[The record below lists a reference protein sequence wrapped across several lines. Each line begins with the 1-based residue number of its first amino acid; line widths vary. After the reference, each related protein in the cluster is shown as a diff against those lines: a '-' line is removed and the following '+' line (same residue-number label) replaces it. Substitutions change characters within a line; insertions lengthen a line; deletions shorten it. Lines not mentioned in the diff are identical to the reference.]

1 MKKVINRLKGVIIAL
16 KVALT
21 NYIGGIKKMD
31 LTQKFIYFSL
41 IFVYIFLLIKFP
53 MITIIVSIILAIIIY
68 TYVEI
73 HNKRFVKE
81 CSGNGIIAGGR
92 GKGKGLLLNKR
103 INADGIHY
111 CNVPYNEK
119 TRVINIKEYIDSIA
133 PNTTDNFIT
142 SSVEVVKKMDKF
154 EGKNIY
160 WDDVAV
166 YAPNFMDAKLKKH
179 YPSLS
184 ALLPIN
190 RHLYNAF
197 MIITIQDFNRP
208 YKLLRELQIDFG
220 IKAIKTLGTYNHKI
234 WNAIPI
240 LRHFIYTK
248 YIYYENVDS
257 AQKGLLP
264 FNAKTV
270 LTETLK
276 HGYLTAGQATKE
288 EYEAINGKIKY
299 GFVMQRKSV
308 VKYDTRYFHKLVFG
322 ETASEALER
331 MEKEEEEKEEKE

>member
-1 MKKVINRLKGVIIAL
+1 MRKFVKFKDSLIDYFNE
-16 KVALT
+16 
-21 NYIGGIKKMD
+21 IKKMSFS
-31 LTQKFIYFSL
+31 QKLIYFSI
-41 IFVYIFLLIKFP
+41 IFVYMFLLIKYTL
-53 MITIIVSIILAIIIY
+53 ITIVATLILAIIMY
-68 TYVEI
+68 LYVEA

-103 INADGIHY
+103 INADKEHF

-119 TRVINIKEYIDSIA
+119 TTVINIKEYIDSIA

-142 SSVEVVKKMDKF
+142 SSVEVVKKIDKF
-154 EGKNIY
+154 EGRNIY

-166 YAPNFMDAKLKKH
+166 YAPNFMDSKLKKH

-220 IKAIKTLGTYNHKI
+220 IKAIKTLGTYTHKI

-288 EYEAINGKIKY
+288 QYEAVNGKIKY

-308 VKYDTRYFHKLVFG
+308 VKYDTRYFHELVFG
-322 ETASEALER
+322 ETANEALKR
-331 MEKEEEEKEEKE
+331 MKEEKE

>member
-1 MKKVINRLKGVIIAL
+1 MKKFINKLKKFLV
-16 KVALT
+16 
-21 NYIGGIKKMD
+21 NYYNGIKKMD
-31 LTQKFIYFSL
+31 FNQKVIFFTIIFI
-41 IFVYIFLLIKFP
+41 YIFLLIKYTV
-53 MITIIVSIILAIIIY
+53 ITIVASIIIAIIVFA
-68 TYVEI
+68 YVEA
-73 HNKRFVKE
+73 HNKRFVRE

-103 INADGIHY
+103 INADKEHF

-119 TRVINIKEYIDSIA
+119 TIVINIKEYIDSIA

-142 SSVEVVKKMDKF
+142 SSVEVVKKIDKF
-154 EGKNIY
+154 EGRNIY

-166 YAPNFMDAKLKKH
+166 YAPNYMDSKLKKH

-208 YKLLRELQIDFG
+208 YKILRELQIDFG
-220 IKAIKTLGTYNHKI
+220 IKAIKTVGSYDSKL

-264 FNAKTV
+264 FNAKS
-270 LTETLK
+270 LINETLK
-276 HGYLTAGQATKE
+276 HGFLTAGQATKE
-288 EYEAINGKIKY
+288 EYEAVNGKIRY
-299 GFVMQRKSV
+299 GFIMQRKSV
-308 VKYDTRYFHKLVFG
+308 VRYDTRFFHKVVFG
-322 ETASEALER
+322 ETAYEALER
-331 MEKEEEEKEEKE
+331 IKNKNE

>member
-1 MKKVINRLKGVIIAL
+1 LHDLLQISIYFVII
-16 KVALT
+16 
-21 NYIGGIKKMD
+21 
-31 LTQKFIYFSL
+31 FI
-41 IFVYIFLLIKFP
+41 YIFLLIKYTL
-53 MITIIVSIILAIIIY
+53 ITVITSIILAIIIY
-68 TYVEI
+68 MYVEA
-73 HNKRFVKE
+73 HNKRFVRE

-103 INADGIHY
+103 INADGVHF
-111 CNVPYNEK
+111 CNVPYNNK
-119 TRVINIKEYIDSIA
+119 TIVINIKEYIDSIA

-142 SSVEVVKKMDKF
+142 SSVEVVKKIDKF
-154 EGKNIY
+154 EGRNIY

-166 YAPNFMDAKLKKH
+166 YAPNYMDSKLKKH

-220 IKAIKTLGTYNHKI
+220 IKAIKTLGSYNNKI

-288 EYEAINGKIKY
+288 QYEAVNGKIKY

-308 VKYDTRYFHKLVFG
+308 VKYDTRYFHEVVFG

-331 MEKEEEEKEEKE
+331 IKKQKGEEKEEKEEKE

>member
-1 MKKVINRLKGVIIAL
+1 MKKLFNKLKSIII
-16 KVALT
+16 
-21 NYIGGIKKMD
+21 NYINGIKKMD
-31 LTQKFIYFSL
+31 ATQKAIYFSI
-41 IFVYIFLLIKFP
+41 IFIYMALLIKHTL
-53 MITIIVSIILAIIIY
+53 ITVIASTILAIIIY
-68 TYVEI
+68 MYVEA
-73 HNKRFVKE
+73 HNKRFVRE

-103 INADGIHY
+103 INADGVHF

-119 TRVINIKEYIDSIA
+119 TIVINIKEYIDSIA

-166 YAPNFMDAKLKKH
+166 YAPNYMDAKLKKH

-208 YKLLRELQIDFG
+208 YKILRELQIDFG
-220 IKAIKTLGTYNHKI
+220 IKAIKTVGSYDSKL

-264 FNAKTV
+264 FNAKSIIN
-270 LTETLK
+270 ETLK

-308 VKYDTRYFHKLVFG
+308 VRYDTRYFHKVVFG
-322 ETASEALER
+322 ETANEALER
-331 MEKEEEEKEEKE
+331 IKKQKEE

>member
-1 MKKVINRLKGVIIAL
+1 MKKVIIKLKGVLIDL
-16 KVALT
+16 KGILI
-21 NYIGGIKKMD
+21 NYINDIKKMD
-31 LTQKFIYFSL
+31 LTQKFVYFSL
-41 IFVYIFLLIKFP
+41 IFLYIFLLTKFP
-53 MITIIVSIILAIIIY
+53 LITIIVSIILAIIIY
-68 TYVEI
+68 IYVEI
-73 HNKRFVKE
+73 HNKRFVRE

-103 INADGIHY
+103 INADDVHF

-119 TRVINIKEYIDSIA
+119 TIVINIKEYIDSIA

-166 YAPNFMDAKLKKH
+166 YAPNYMDAKLKKH

-208 YKLLRELQIDFG
+208 YKILRELQIDFG
-220 IKAIKTLGTYNHKI
+220 IKAIKTLGSYENKI
-234 WNAIPI
+234 WNAIPV

-264 FNAKTV
+264 FNAKSIIN
-270 LTETLK
+270 ETLK
-276 HGYLTAGQATKE
+276 HGFLTAGQATKE
-288 EYEAINGKIKY
+288 EYEAVNGKIKY
-299 GFVMQRKSV
+299 GFIMQRKSV
-308 VKYDTRYFHKLVFG
+308 VRYDTRYFHKLVFG
-322 ETASEALER
+322 ETADEALER
-331 MEKEEEEKEEKE
+331 IKKQKEE

>member
-1 MKKVINRLKGVIIAL
+1 MKKIFKKLKSIII
-16 KVALT
+16 
-21 NYIGGIKKMD
+21 NYINGIKKMD
-31 LTQKFIYFSL
+31 ATQKAIYFSI
-41 IFVYIFLLIKFP
+41 IFIYMALLIKYTL
-53 MITIIVSIILAIIIY
+53 ITVIASIILAIIIY
-68 TYVEI
+68 MYVKT

-103 INADGIHY
+103 INADGIHF

-119 TRVINIKEYIDSIA
+119 TIVINIKEYIDSIA

-142 SSVEVVKKMDKF
+142 SSVEVVKKRDKF

-166 YAPNFMDAKLKKH
+166 YAPNYMDAKLKKH

-208 YKLLRELQIDFG
+208 YKILRELQIDFG
-220 IKAIKTLGTYNHKI
+220 IKAIKTVGSYDSKL

-264 FNAKTV
+264 FNAKSIIN
-270 LTETLK
+270 ETLK
-276 HGYLTAGQATKE
+276 HGFLTAGQATKE

-308 VKYDTRYFHKLVFG
+308 VRYDTRYFHKVVFG
-322 ETASEALER
+322 ETANEALER
-331 MEKEEEEKEEKE
+331 IKKQKEE

>member
-1 MKKVINRLKGVIIAL
+1 MKKIFKKLKSIII
-16 KVALT
+16 
-21 NYIGGIKKMD
+21 NYINGIKKMD
-31 LTQKFIYFSL
+31 ATQKAIYFSI
-41 IFVYIFLLIKFP
+41 IFIYMALLIKYTL
-53 MITIIVSIILAIIIY
+53 ITVIASIILAIIIY
-68 TYVEI
+68 MYVET

-103 INADGIHY
+103 INADGIHF

-119 TRVINIKEYIDSIA
+119 TIVINIKEYIDSIA

-142 SSVEVVKKMDKF
+142 SSVEVVKKRDKF

-166 YAPNFMDAKLKKH
+166 YAPNYMDAKLKKH

-208 YKLLRELQIDFG
+208 YKILRELQIDFG
-220 IKAIKTLGTYNHKI
+220 IKAIKTVGSYDSKL

-264 FNAKTV
+264 FNAKSIIN
-270 LTETLK
+270 ETLK
-276 HGYLTAGQATKE
+276 HGFLTAGQATKE

-308 VKYDTRYFHKLVFG
+308 VRYDTRYFHKVVFG
-322 ETASEALER
+322 ETANEALER
-331 MEKEEEEKEEKE
+331 IKKQKEE

>member
-1 MKKVINRLKGVIIAL
+1 
-16 KVALT
+16 
-21 NYIGGIKKMD
+21 MD
-31 LTQKFIYFSL
+31 TLQKFIYFS
-41 IFVYIFLLIKFP
+41 IMVVYIFLLIKYTL
-53 MITIIVSIILAIIIY
+53 ITIVATLILAIIIY
-68 TYVEI
+68 MYVET
-73 HNKRFVKE
+73 HNKRFVRE

-111 CNVPYNEK
+111 CNVPYNDK
-119 TRVINIKEYIDSIA
+119 TIVINIKEYIDSIA

-142 SSVEVVKKMDKF
+142 SSVEVVKKVDKF
-154 EGKNIY
+154 EGRNIY
-160 WDDVAV
+160 WDDIAV
-166 YAPNFMDAKLKKH
+166 YAPNYMDAKLKKH

-197 MIITIQDFNRP
+197 MIITVQDFNRP
-208 YKLLRELQIDFG
+208 YKILRELQIDFG
-220 IKAIKTLGTYNHKI
+220 IKAIKTLGSYDNTI

-240 LRHFIYTK
+240 LRNFIYTK

-264 FNAKTV
+264 FNAKS
-270 LTETLK
+270 LINETLK

-288 EYEAINGKIKY
+288 EFEAVNGKIRY
-299 GFVMQRKSV
+299 GFIMQRKSV
-308 VKYDTRYFHKLVFG
+308 VKYDTRYFHQVVFG
-322 ETASEALER
+322 ETANKALER
-331 MEKEEEEKEEKE
+331 IKKQKEKE

>member
-1 MKKVINRLKGVIIAL
+1 M
-16 KVALT
+16 
-21 NYIGGIKKMD
+21 
-31 LTQKFIYFSL
+31 
-41 IFVYIFLLIKFP
+41 
-53 MITIIVSIILAIIIY
+53 
-68 TYVEI
+68 YVEG
-73 HNKRFVKE
+73 HNKRFIRE

-103 INADGIHY
+103 INADGVHF

-119 TRVINIKEYIDSIA
+119 TIVINIKEYIDSIA

-142 SSVEVVKKMDKF
+142 SSIEVVKKKDKF
-154 EGKNIY
+154 EGRNIY

-166 YAPNFMDAKLKKH
+166 YAPNYMDSKLKKH

-220 IKAIKTLGTYNHKI
+220 IKAIKTVGGYDSRI
-234 WNAIPI
+234 WNSIPI
-240 LRHFIYTK
+240 LRNFIYTK

-264 FNAKTV
+264 FNAKSIIN
-270 LTETLK
+270 ETLK

-288 EYEAINGKIKY
+288 EYEAVNGRISY
-299 GFVMQRKSV
+299 GFIMQRKSV
-308 VKYDTRYFHKLVFG
+308 VKYDTRYFHQLVFG
-322 ETASEALER
+322 ETAEQALER
-331 MEKEEEEKEEKE
+331 MKNQKDE

>member
-1 MKKVINRLKGVIIAL
+1 MKKFISKLKSIL
-16 KVALT
+16 L
-21 NYIGGIKKMD
+21 NYISGIKKMD
-31 LTQKFIYFSL
+31 RIQKIIYFSIL
-41 IFVYIFLLIKFP
+41 FTYIFLLIKYTL
-53 MITIIVSIILAIIIY
+53 ITIVATLILAIIVY
-68 TYVEI
+68 MYVES
-73 HNKRFVKE
+73 HNKRFVRE

-103 INADGIHY
+103 INADGIHF

-119 TRVINIKEYIDSIA
+119 TIVINIKEYIDSIA

-142 SSVEVVKKMDKF
+142 SSVEVVKKIDKF
-154 EGKNIY
+154 EGRNIY

-166 YAPNFMDAKLKKH
+166 YAPNYMDSKLKKH

-208 YKLLRELQIDFG
+208 YKILRELQIDFG
-220 IKAIKTLGTYNHKI
+220 IKAIKTVGGYDSRI

-264 FNAKTV
+264 FNAKSLV
-270 LTETLK
+270 TESLK

-288 EYEAINGKIKY
+288 EFEAVNGKIRY
-299 GFVMQRKSV
+299 GFVIQRKSV
-308 VKYDTRYFHKLVFG
+308 VKYDTRYFHKVVFG
-322 ETASEALER
+322 ESANEALKR
-331 MEKEEEEKEEKE
+331 IKNQKESE

>member
-1 MKKVINRLKGVIIAL
+1 MNKVIRKLKNIIS
-16 KVALT
+16 
-21 NYIGGIKKMD
+21 NYVKGIKKMD
-31 LTQKFIYFSL
+31 TMQRVIYFSI
-41 IFVYIFLLIKFP
+41 IFVYTFLLIKYTL
-53 MITIIVSIILAIIIY
+53 ITIVATLILGIIIY
-68 TYVEI
+68 MYVES
-73 HNKRFVKE
+73 HNKRFIKE

-103 INADGIHY
+103 INADGVHF

-119 TRVINIKEYIDSIA
+119 TIVINIKEYIDSIA

-142 SSVEVVKKMDKF
+142 SSIEVVKKMDKF
-154 EGKNIY
+154 EGRNIY

-166 YAPNFMDAKLKKH
+166 YAPNYMDSKLKKH

-220 IKAIKTLGTYNHKI
+220 IKAIKTRGSYDSRI
-234 WNAIPI
+234 WNSIPI
-240 LRHFIYTK
+240 LRNFIYTK

-264 FNAKTV
+264 FNAKS
-270 LTETLK
+270 LINETLK

-288 EYEAINGKIKY
+288 EYEAVNGRISY
-299 GFVMQRKSV
+299 GFIMQRKSV
-308 VKYDTRYFHKLVFG
+308 VKYDTRYFHQLLFG
-322 ETASEALER
+322 ETAEQALKR
-331 MEKEEEEKEEKE
+331 MKNQKDE

>member
-1 MKKVINRLKGVIIAL
+1 MKKYIVKLKNIFINYV
-16 KVALT
+16 
-21 NYIGGIKKMD
+21 NGIKKMD
-31 LTQKFIYFSL
+31 ITQRMIYFSI
-41 IFVYIFLLIKFP
+41 IFLYMFLLIKYTL
-53 MITIIVSIILAIIIY
+53 ITIVASIIIAIIVFMYI
-68 TYVEI
+68 EA
-73 HNKRFVKE
+73 HNKRFVRE

-103 INADGIHY
+103 INADKEHF

-119 TRVINIKEYIDSIA
+119 TTVINIKEYIDSIA

-142 SSVEVVKKMDKF
+142 SSVEVVKKIDKF

-208 YKLLRELQIDFG
+208 YKILRELQIDFG
-220 IKAIKTLGTYNHKI
+220 IKAIKTVGSYDSKL

-264 FNAKTV
+264 FNAKSI
-270 LTETLK
+270 LTESLK

-288 EYEAINGKIKY
+288 EYEAVNGKIKY
-299 GFVMQRKSV
+299 GFIMQRKSV
-308 VKYDTRYFHKLVFG
+308 VRYDTRFFHQLVFG
-322 ETASEALER
+322 ETADEALER
-331 MEKEEEEKEEKE
+331 IKKQKE

>member
-1 MKKVINRLKGVIIAL
+1 MKKFIIKLKNMFA
-16 KVALT
+16 
-21 NYIGGIKKMD
+21 NYCKGIKKMD
-31 LTQKFIYFSL
+31 MTQRMIYFSI
-41 IFVYIFLLIKFP
+41 IFLYMFLLIKYTL
-53 MITIIVSIILAIIIY
+53 ITIVATLILATIVFM
-68 TYVEI
+68 YVEA

-103 INADGIHY
+103 INADKEHF

-119 TRVINIKEYIDSIA
+119 TIVINIKEYIDSIA

-142 SSVEVVKKMDKF
+142 SSVEVVKKIDKF

-166 YAPNFMDAKLKKH
+166 YAPNYMDSKLKKH

-208 YKLLRELQIDFG
+208 YKILRELQIDFG
-220 IKAIKTLGTYNHKI
+220 IKAIKTVGSYDSKL
-234 WNAIPI
+234 WNAIPV

-264 FNAKTV
+264 FNAKSIIN
-270 LTETLK
+270 ETLK
-276 HGYLTAGQATKE
+276 HGFLTAGQATKE
-288 EYEAINGKIKY
+288 EYEAVNGKIKY

-308 VKYDTRYFHKLVFG
+308 VKYDTRYFHKVVFG
-322 ETASEALER
+322 ETAEEALER
-331 MEKEEEEKEEKE
+331 IKNKNE